1 MVVLTLL
8 HIMISVKCEIPLRML
23 QKLKGI
29 VHPKRCGGITK

>member
-8 HIMISVKCEIPLRML
+8 DIMISVKCEIPLGML

-29 VHPKRCGGITK
+29 VHPKKCGGITK